1 MTARVTKVSDQS
13 RGPGT
18 LGRGMEPKGRSL
30 AYIRSFHLLQEYENG
45 EKVGEVG
52 WRAVSISDSPTSS
65 AQSRQEL

>member
-1 MTARVTKVSDQS
+1 MTARVIKVSGQS
-13 RGPGT
+13 RRAGT
-18 LGRGMEPKGRSL
+18 LGCGMEPKGRSF

-52 WRAVSISDSPTSS
+52 WRDVSISDSPTSS